1 MKQQNPGFKKAA
13 AGSACGRLAAAL
25 QERRPLKNRHL
36 GAGVAIIE
44 SSKNLFCAIRA
55 SRV

>member
-1 MKQQNPGFKKAA
+1 MQKKRQLGPPAV
-13 AGSACGRLAAAL
+13 GSLPHSTAEA
-25 QERRPLKNRHL
+25 PLKNTHL